1 MKLTHNAYPSKI
13 LIKEIYM
20 QQVSNPF
27 QAMKDIIVK
36 PNQVFATISE
46 TPNWSWIPFLFI
58 VIIGA
63 IPIYMY
69 FNFVDFSWY
78 TELMVQAMAGDLSP
92 AEQNVFRNLMSD
104 QAQSLWTGVFGSVVM
119 LLITNAIVALYLNI
133 VTKADEECVQGY
145 TDWYGFSWWVSM
157 PVIVSSLIG
166 IVVVLVAQDNQL
178 TPVSMAP
185 TSLAFIFSVEMNSSW
200 ASLMQSIRLESVWVM
215 YLIAVGLSQW
225 TELSTRKT
233 YVIAIAPYLLI
244 WGIWALIV
252 LL

>member
-1 MKLTHNAYPSKI
+1 
-13 LIKEIYM
+13 
-20 QQVSNPF
+20 
-27 QAMKDIIVK
+27 
-36 PNQVFATISE
+36 
-46 TPNWSWIPFLFI
+46 
-58 VIIGA
+58 
-63 IPIYMY
+63 
-69 FNFVDFSWY
+69 
-78 TELMVQAMAGDLSP
+78 
-92 AEQNVFRNLMSD
+92 
-104 QAQSLWTGVFGSVVM
+104 
-119 LLITNAIVALYLNI
+119 
-133 VTKADEECVQGY
+133 
-145 TDWYGFSWWVSM
+145 M

-225 TELSTRKT
+225 TQLSTKKT

-244 WGIWALIV
+244 WAIWALIV

>member
-63 IPIYMY
+63 IPTYMY